1 MPKGTR
7 VSRCVDKVK
16 KSKDEGAAIAICQ
29 ASTKQGYATGKTLKE
44 ALATKFGSM
53 GSKLSRT
60 SSRHATNPGESKA
73 EARDDAKKFTK
84 KHGQQASQTHKQTG
98 KIPGPKPGEK
108 NEQVEAYRDL
118 AYRIDEL
125 LPALAAGAARVGAA
139 VGRGVATAGKGAARM
154 LKRKTARKAI
164 ASAQG
169 VATGGDTAKKQAE
182 LGQQA
187 ASDKDLEETKMNNT
201 YLNKLMEMK
210 VTAKK
215 KEGSTRPTGAVVKS
229 DAKTAIKTADTEHGQ
244 RQGTEKL
251 KQGAKKAAAK
261 ARFEAGQRIFRHKP
275 GTYKP
280 KMEDHTEYHTIG
292 ALMAEAMGLIKV
304 KKDTGADEITKA
316 AGDPE
321 AHERRH
327 TNIPAKAKLA
337 KRTPLTKKKPGESTA
352 QAIRRSAE
360 EKGKAGKNP
369 RG

>member
-1 MPKGTR
+1 MWLKR
-7 VSRCVDKVK
+7 ISSK
-16 KSKDEGAAIAICQ
+16 KSFSQK
-29 ASTKQGYATGKTLKE
+29 
-44 ALATKFGSM
+44 
-53 GSKLSRT
+53 SK
-60 SSRHATNPGESKA
+60 KA
-73 EARDDAKKFTK
+73 EARADAKKFTRR
-84 KHGQQASQTHKQTG
+84 HGQQASQTHKQTG

-139 VGRGVATAGKGAARM
+139 VGRGVAAAGKGAARM
-154 LKRKTARKAI
+154 LKRKAARKAI

-169 VATGGDTAKKQAE
+169 VATGGDAAKKQAE

-187 ASDKDLEETKMNNT
+187 ASDRDLEETKMNNT
-201 YLNKLMEMK
+201 YVNKLMETYGARKM
-210 VTAKK
+210 TSDE
-215 KEGSTRPTGAVVKS
+215 KE
-229 DAKTAIKTADTEHGQ
+229 
-244 RQGTEKL
+244 
-251 KQGAKKAAAK
+251 GAKKLAAHGRGGPHDTSKKAK
-261 ARFEAGQRIFRHKP
+261 DKAKFEAGQKIFGKTKSFNP
-275 GTYKP
+275 GAPEFRPTAASEK
-280 KMEDHTEYHTIG
+280 KMKDHTEYHQIG
-292 ALMAEAMGLIKV
+292 FVMAEAMGLIKV

-327 TNIPAKAKLA
+327 TNIPAGAKLA